1 MIVVGDDVD
10 GDWCCLQKPL
20 IDHLHSD
27 GADVD
32 AVASNDAE
40 IDMQDEK
47 IVNDVAAVQMV

>member
-1 MIVVGDDVD
+1 M
-10 GDWCCLQKPL
+10 QKPL